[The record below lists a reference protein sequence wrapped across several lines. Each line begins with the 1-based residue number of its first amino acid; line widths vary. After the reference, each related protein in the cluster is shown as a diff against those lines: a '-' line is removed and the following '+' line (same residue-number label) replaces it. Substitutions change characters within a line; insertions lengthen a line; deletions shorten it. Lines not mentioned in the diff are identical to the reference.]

1 MTLDDLRS
9 MDREFLTPAEV
20 GAVLG
25 CDPQSIRVQAAT
37 EPWRL
42 GYPVTRVGSQ
52 TKIPPAGIYQIYGG
66 LTPRKDLAEWEA
78 KT

>member
-1 MTLDDLRS
+1 MTLDVLRS
-9 MDREFLTPAEV
+9 IDREFLTPAEV

-42 GYPVTRVGSQ
+42 GYPVTRVGSR
-52 TKIPPAGIYQIYGG
+52 TKIP
-66 LTPRKDLAEWEA
+66 RLAFIKFMEG
-78 KT
+78 

>member
-42 GYPVTRVGSQ
+42 GDPVTRVGNR
-52 TKIPPAGIYQIYGG
+52 TKIP
-66 LTPRKDLAEWEA
+66 RLAFIKFMEGWRPGRTCRTG
-78 KT
+78 KPKL

>member
-42 GYPVTRVGSQ
+42 GTWIQKTWINELFRGQAVFYEEGET
-52 TKIPPAGIYQIYGG
+52 PA
-66 LTPRKDLAEWEA
+66 
-78 KT
+78 

>member
-42 GYPVTRVGSQ
+42 GTWLKKNWLNELFRGQAVFYEEGEA
-52 TKIPPAGIYQIYGG
+52 PA
-66 LTPRKDLAEWEA
+66 
-78 KT
+78 

>member
-42 GYPVTRVGSQ
+42 GYPVTRVGSR
-52 TKIPPAGIYQIYGG
+52 TKIP
-66 LTPRKDLAEWEA
+66 RLAFIKFLEGEHSER
-78 KT
+78 T

>member
-1 MTLDDLRS
+1 MDTVTLDDIRAL
-9 MDREFLTPAEV
+9 DREFLTPAEV

-42 GYPVTRVGSQ
+42 GYPVTRVGSRA
-52 TKIPPAGIYQIYGG
+52 KIPRLAFIKFMEG
-66 LTPRKDLAEWEA
+66 LQWKTSEA
-78 KT
+78 RA